1 MASLVEELEQEAY
14 DGNASISNMLRKA
27 KSVAVKL
34 QLKQPIEWVE
44 AELSGYRTA
53 DVPDYRIVTG
63 RVKAHNPYNGLIPV
77 MCNNAEFERIISE
90 HRVREPAKA
99 IEHLLEAEGDPMVS
113 FSSEK
118 AEMLSRWSG
127 SPTFPIYLILP
138 RSSLASILD
147 AVRNKVLD
155 WSLSLQAAGIKG
167 EGMSFHPE
175 EKAKVSDKGDTYN
188 IGSIGSFAGNL
199 GGQVGGN
206 VSGTS
211 TQNLRQELEKVTAL
225 VGQLR
230 QYKGQMG
237 LGARQQIEVSRNVD
251 AIDEELRGS
260 KPKPGVIGGLLK
272 SIKSTMEGAA
282 GNLIAS
288 GVVSAI
294 SNINL

>member
-1 MASLVEELEQEAY
+1 MVLELEQEAY
-14 DGNASISNMLRKA
+14 DSRACLSNMLRKA
-27 KSVAVKL
+27 KAIAVKL
-34 QLKQPIEWVE
+34 QLKQPIEWVG
-44 AELSGYRTA
+44 AELNGYGTG
-53 DVPDYRIVTG
+53 DVPDYRVVSG

-77 MCNNAEFERIISE
+77 MCGDTELERIISE
-90 HRVREPAKA
+90 HRVREPVSA
-99 IEHLLEAEGDPMVS
+99 IEHLVETKCDPMVA
-113 FSSEK
+113 FSSDK
-118 AEMLSRWSG
+118 AETLARLSG
-127 SPTFPIYLILP
+127 SPTFPIYLMLS
-138 RSSLASILD
+138 RSSLVSILD

-155 WSLSLQAAGIKG
+155 WSLKLQTDGIMG
-167 EGMSFHPE
+167 EGLSFRPE
-175 EKAKVSDKGDTYN
+175 ERATVSGKRDTYN

-206 VSGTS
+206 VTGTA
-211 TQNLRQELEKVTAL
+211 TQNVGEELEKLAAL

-237 LGARQQIEVSRNVD
+237 LGVRQQAEVSRQVD
-251 AIDEELRGS
+251 AIDEELRGN

-294 SNINL
+294 SNVSL